1 MASEMAQPSSETATT
16 AMGRFG
22 IAGAAAVALFFAVSF
37 FAVLVPAAPAGA
49 QTEFF
54 DEVALALEN
63 KGYFVEDGADG
74 SSASF
79 ADLVDW
85 AQDRT
90 GQRWYFASFA
100 EPVDQGF
107 ADDLRDAIVPQGNVL
122 LFFYD
127 SEDFVYAE
135 LASDQ
140 SEATEERA
148 LEKIDG
154 DWQTV
159 EEFMRDVVDDVAG
172 TSGTAST
179 GTGGSTSSGGSG
191 FNAWWLG
198 VPVVGVGGGLW
209 WSNRRRKKQT
219 EEQELENAEKI
230 RAEVQTE
237 LDELANDV
245 LVLASPVDLS
255 DNAQAVQYYRDA
267 TEAYSEISDLL
278 PDPAELENA
287 NLAELS
293 DLGARIVHARWQMD
307 AAEAL
312 MDGEPIPEKPKVEPP
327 PAPPKPPTTE
337 QRPRPQMPHRQ
348 PRPRRP
354 YSRSRRSGGGGGVLL
369 DILIAGSGAL
379 GRGTRYGGRYGRA
392 NTRGGFPGGFGS
404 GRSGGGGMFGGG
416 STRRSQ
422 PSRRGG
428 GVFGGGRSNGSSR
441 SRRNSGSSSRS
452 RSSSR
457 SSGRSSRGRSSSTR
471 RRSSRRRR

>member
-1 MASEMAQPSSETATT
+1 MSLHARLTTSVSASSGLA
-16 AMGRFG
+16 
-22 IAGAAAVALFFAVSF
+22 IAGRALIAALVVSLLLLSTGPQ
-37 FAVLVPAAPAGA
+37 ASA
-49 QTEFF
+49 QTDFF
-54 DEVALALEN
+54 DEVALSLEN

-90 GQRWYFASFA
+90 GERWYFASLA

-107 ADDLRDAIVPQGNVL
+107 ADDLRDVIVPQGNVV

-127 SEDFVYAE
+127 SDDFVYAE

-140 SEATEERA
+140 SEATEARA
-148 LEKIDG
+148 LETIDG
-154 DWQTV
+154 DWDTV
-159 EEFMRDVVDDVAG
+159 EDFMRGVVEEVGQTPGSAG
-172 TSGTAST
+172 TSGSA
-179 GTGGSTSSGGSG
+179 GSADSNGSG
-191 FNAWWLG
+191 INWWWLG
-198 VPVVGVGGGLW
+198 VPAAGVGGGMW
-209 WSNRRRKKQT
+209 WSSRRRKQEAEKQG
-219 EEQELENAEKI
+219 LENAEKI

-255 DNAQAVQYYRDA
+255 DKPQAVQYYRDA
-267 TEAYSEISDLL
+267 TEAYSQISDLL

-312 MDGEPIPEKPKVEPP
+312 MAGEPIPEKPKVEPP

-337 QRPRPQMPHRQ
+337 PRQRPNMPERQ

-354 YSRSRRSGGGGGVLL
+354 YSRSRRGSTGGTLL
-369 DILIAGSGAL
+369 DILIAGSGMM
-379 GRGTRYGGRYGRA
+379 GRGTRYGGTYGRA
-392 NTRGGFPGGFGS
+392 TTRGGGFG
-404 GRSGGGGMFGGG
+404 GGSSSGGMFGGR
-416 STRRSQ
+416 RRSQ
-422 PSRRGG
+422 PTQRRQPTGRRSG
-428 GVFGGGRSNGSSR
+428 GVFGGGSSSSSR
-441 SRRNSGSSSRS
+441 SRRSST
-452 RSSSR
+452 R
-457 SSGRSSRGRSSSTR
+457 SSGRSSGRSSSSRARSSSSR